1 MIRKEKKIN
10 GDHLAPR
17 ARRKVRAKGKMKK
30 KKQEKKIE
38 IREARERAGELARA
52 IRDFLKGVSAI

>member
-1 MIRKEKKIN
+1 M
-10 GDHLAPR
+10 APR
-17 ARRKVRAKGKMKK
+17 ARRKVRAKRKMKK
-30 KKQEKKIE
+30 KKTGKKKIE